1 MDPGGPWSY
10 TYNRIPG
17 PAGGEFHHHLATAA
31 AAAGGAAGLTAHH
44 NAAGVTG
51 VPSTTSQLLL
61 QAHTNTLT
69 GAAGGPFNA
78 PAGFLPTA
86 ASVTGYDAVLSPF
99 FHPAA
104 NPKPAH
110 YSTTGGGS
118 GNTNSAQHRQVL
130 AQSQNPAT
138 MAAAAAAA
146 AAATAATVVIKQQ
159 PPSDGTDVRGN
170 YTVATTPAHQQAALG
185 SFFEQQQASNNGPQH
200 SGPTV
205 GGGSGTGNGWQAGTA
220 GNNQLPSPFGI
231 MPHENVLPPSPS
243 NAPVSGGGGPA
254 SKGATVS
261 GHPYEPFGAHY
272 GNALNH
278 HHPHHQAP
286 HHQQQ
291 QQQHQQQQHQLTSLS
306 GKVAAAATTPAIGR
320 ATSPSVTKSVG
331 QTAPPSG
338 SYFSPTAAS
347 GSSVA
352 SAPYPVNES
361 HASSAITYPGG
372 MGLMASSAAA
382 QHHNATGGP
391 GTASKSCPPPNVRR
405 IGCSSSLLSTSATE
419 SPNAATSPRTQT
431 SSPSTMP
438 MLVLT
443 PSASLSS
450 ASENRYQSRQPPPLA
465 SPSSTSSSPSPS
477 LYLTSSRGV
486 AELNR
491 LTDSKG
497 YHPHIHHHHRQQQ
510 QQQQQQQQHPQHNPH
525 QQATHHLHYTIP
537 RPSMIHSPPSGSP
550 AQVIV
555 SQQPQSSPISY
566 SLTDS
571 QQLNRNSTSNSS
583 NNSNSSSN
591 NIASLSAYQHQQPPA
606 SASLTFR
613 SSSYNSHLIAARH
626 GHDPSSTTDYG
637 SRISQ
642 GGGGGGGSSSSG
654 GSGAGGD
661 SPGLSPDTTGILGSH
676 HNTHHPSSYHMLAM
690 AAAAA
695 AAAAVTA
702 HSGPPPSSSSFPA
715 LSSGMPP
722 SSPAAGSTS
731 SSSSGVSSDYSRK
744 GSPSLSLSASN
755 CYPPYHHV
763 ASASAAGG
771 HQQQPTYAALQLSQQ
786 MQSVGYPSVITRITH
801 TPTDQQRSR
810 SPHPDQWSA
819 ESESKPDPMQLVKN
833 LQRPPMATDQGKCS
847 VTATSAPS
855 PKTKGSRSGAGAA
868 QQKSTAPAKPARRK
882 KADASATAQVSKTTK
897 TKGKTKSRTAIAAN
911 NGHEDIDAQ
920 SRTLN
925 DRLQAEEN
933 VPIKMEQCEPQATT
947 ALMRDRWNYGGSDG
961 SGGAHLVQTPSN
973 NNSSSASSG
982 SSQSGA
988 ATFFSSSAHPIYSPI
1003 YHHQASSHQSHHHQ
1017 HYYPP
1022 FHALSDSANRP
1033 SSMVSLPSSE
1043 VSRGTGSGGGGGPTD
1058 SVSTNSLGSTSPAAS
1073 SSSYMPLVSDP
1084 SAIRNGHRSEDEQR
1098 QLEEK
1103 ALAEKVVVPDI
1114 EEELG
1119 FLSEHNGAHP
1129 STTSKVNSEG
1139 RGTMANVASKGEPPS
1154 AATTSSGSTNTAT
1167 NNGCV
1172 TNALKKLNLPAN
1184 MTKGFMGSYL
1194 KFLQGERD
1202 SSPPPTSR
1210 GGRKATWLRQT
1221 TVNAAAA
1228 SNKNSFNST
1237 TPASSAAAGPGATAT
1252 TSTQAGLAT
1261 GRKAQGNNAKQDVS
1275 SSKHEIQMQQLND
1288 VNHGISP
1295 LALQAKP
1302 SPIGTDGTSSMT
1314 GLSQNTSGKDN
1325 RKRKYNNTSSSGGS
1339 GCQEDPLSIPQR
1351 RQTTSRKAKTKAK
1364 LKQPLFD
1371 ADEPADFEHDS
1382 DSDPAWTPTAASMQE
1397 LEKDEFDSNGRKKVS
1412 KKLLARGTIK
1422 AEQQDNASVRSNIL
1436 SVAAAGAGIADY
1448 DYASE
1453 EDTTN
1458 PPGQVNVSLVQ
1469 QSPQQQSTTM
1479 LQHHLPQPTVPNTQQ
1494 QHQTLPSVM
1503 SPAPLGAMYGQQSA
1517 GSHMA
1522 GSTVPYGVQQQQQ
1535 SSFNTTT
1542 IDTGVQST
1550 VAAGGRVSV
1559 DDFQT
1564 GNFVVIRTDLV
1575 QHSVPAIWRVD
1586 GKTLLQKY
1594 EPLKDESGKTLYR
1607 NVSTYSAWN
1616 ADSKKLYVKI
1626 PVTFR
1631 VHNMTE
1637 SIVEFKRD
1645 EFMLTYDHFNTSAE
1659 GINGCETGA
1668 IENQQQQQPP
1678 DKSMGLETKSYQ
1690 DVFEVYIQTLISQ
1703 ALDTN
1708 FLKEI
1713 FQEQDDY
1720 FLSRVKI
1727 IDNFT
1732 EDRKRRLIQVTPW
1745 PHNIITSIATLPGY
1759 SIMAELSGGHHLQ
1772 QQHQQTAV
1780 CATCHQSGIS
1790 VRIVLQGQPYNGAT
1804 LAPSTISHEHGKSFP
1819 LCRLCTT
1826 RFELLHKICHQKYMM
1841 YVECSKRVNQQIS
1854 HDSGKAATV
1863 ILNELLADENWLA
1876 MLFKEVRGIWSEIEN
1891 LERQCRFQGTAIQ

>member
-31 AAAGGAAGLTAHH
+31 AAAGAPSGLAAHH
-44 NAAGVTG
+44 NAAGVAG

-61 QAHTNTLT
+61 QAHSNTLT
-69 GAAGGPFNA
+69 GATGGPFNP
-78 PAGFLPTA
+78 PAGFLSTA
-86 ASVTGYDAVLSPF
+86 ASVAGYDGVLSPF

-110 YSTTGGGS
+110 YSTTGGSS

-138 MAAAAAAA
+138 MAAAAAAAA

-170 YTVATTPAHQQAALG
+170 YTVGTTPAHQQTALG
-185 SFFEQQQASNNGPQH
+185 SFFEQQQQQAVVSSNGPPN
-200 SGPTV
+200 SVPAG
-205 GGGSGTGNGWQAGTA
+205 GGGSGTGNSWQGGAA
-220 GNNQLPSPFGI
+220 SNNQLPSPFGI

-243 NAPVSGGGGPA
+243 NAPLPGGGGPA
-254 SKGATVS
+254 SKGTTVGS
-261 GHPYEPFGAHY
+261 HPYEPFGVHY

-278 HHPHHQAP
+278 HQAHHHQQQQHTQQQQ

-291 QQQHQQQQHQLTSLS
+291 QQHHLSSLA
-306 GKVAAAATTPAIGR
+306 GKVAAAATTPTVGR
-320 ATSPSVTKSVG
+320 AASPAVTKSVG

-338 SYFSPTAAS
+338 GYFSPSTS
-347 GSSVA
+347 GSSSVA

-361 HASSAITYPGG
+361 HAASPIPYTSGI
-372 MGLMASSAAA
+372 GLMTSSAAT
-382 QHHNATGGP
+382 QHHSATGGP
-391 GTASKSCPPPNVRR
+391 GPASKSCPPPNVRR
-405 IGCSSSLLSTSATE
+405 IGCSSSLLSSSATE
-419 SPNAATSPRTQT
+419 TPNVASSPRTQT
-431 SSPSTMP
+431 SSPSTAP
-438 MLVLT
+438 MVLQT
-443 PSASLSS
+443 PSTSS
-450 ASENRYQSRQPPPLA
+450 SGASENRYQSRPPPPLA

-477 LYLTSSRGV
+477 LYLTSSRGM
-486 AELNR
+486 AELHR

-497 YHPHIHHHHRQQQ
+497 YHHHLHHHHHQQG
-510 QQQQQQQQHPQHNPH
+510 QQQQQHSHH
-525 QQATHHLHYTIP
+525 QQPTHHLHYTIP

-571 QQLNRNSTSNSS
+571 QQLNRSSSSNSSNS
-583 NNSNSSSN
+583 NNSNSNSNSN
-591 NIASLSAYQHQQPPA
+591 NIASLSAYQHQQQPP

-613 SSSYNSHLIAARH
+613 SGSYNSSLIAARH
-626 GHDPSSTTDYG
+626 GHDPSSTTEYG

-642 GGGGGGGSSSSG
+642 GGGGGSSSSG

-661 SPGLSPDTTGILGSH
+661 SPGLPPDTTTILGSH

-695 AAAAVTA
+695 AAAAATA
-702 HSGPPPSSSSFPA
+702 PSGPPPSSSGFPA
-715 LSSGMPP
+715 LTSGMPP

-755 CYPPYHHV
+755 CYPAYHHV
-763 ASASAAGG
+763 ASSSVTGG
-771 HQQQPTYAALQLSQQ
+771 NQQQPTYAALQLSQQ
-786 MQSVGYPSVITRITH
+786 MQSIGYPSVITRVAQ
-801 TPTDQQRSR
+801 TPTDQQRSK
-810 SPHPDQWSA
+810 SPHLDQWSA

-833 LQRPPMATDQGKCS
+833 LQRPPMATDEGKSS
-847 VTATSAPS
+847 VTATSISS
-855 PKTKGSRSGAGAA
+855 PKTKGSRGGGA
-868 QQKSTAPAKPARRK
+868 QKGTVTAKPGRRK
-882 KADASATAQVSKTTK
+882 KAETSITTDASKTTK
-897 TKGKTKSRTAIAAN
+897 TKGKANNRTAIVTN
-911 NGHEDIDAQ
+911 DGCESIDPQ

-925 DRLQAEEN
+925 DRFHREEN
-933 VPIKMEQCEPQATT
+933 VPIKTEQYEPSTETAAT
-947 ALMRDRWNYGGSDG
+947 RDRWNYGGSDG
-961 SGGAHLVQTPSN
+961 GGGAHLARTPSN
-973 NNSSSASSG
+973 TNPSTASSG
-982 SSQSGA
+982 SSQSSAA
-988 ATFFSSSAHPIYSPI
+988 ATLFGSSAHNIYSPI
-1003 YHHQASSHQSHHHQ
+1003 YHHQAPSHQSHHHH

-1022 FHALSDSANRP
+1022 FHSLSDSANRP
-1033 SSMVSLPSSE
+1033 TSMVSIPSSE
-1043 VSRGTGSGGGGGPTD
+1043 VDRVVDSGGGGGGGPAN
-1058 SVSTNSLGSTSPAAS
+1058 SFSTHSLGSASPPSS
-1073 SSSYMPLVSDP
+1073 SSSYTPLVGDP
-1084 SAIRNGHRSEDEQR
+1084 SAISNGYRNEDER
-1098 QLEEK
+1098 RRLEEK
-1103 ALAEKVVVPDI
+1103 AVSEKVVVPDI

-1119 FLSEHNGAHP
+1119 FLSEHNGAHT
-1129 STTSKVNSEG
+1129 SATSKVNSEG
-1139 RGTMANVASKGEPPS
+1139 GGSMANVANKGES
-1154 AATTSSGSTNTAT
+1154 STATVTSSGSVNTST

-1172 TNALKKLNLPAN
+1172 ANALKKLNLPAN

-1221 TVNAAAA
+1221 TASTPTM
-1228 SNKNSFNST
+1228 SNKNSSNST
-1237 TPASSAAAGPGATAT
+1237 VPASLAAAGPTTKVMTTA
-1252 TSTQAGLAT
+1252 QAGK
-1261 GRKAQGNNAKQDVS
+1261 KAQGYNAKQDVS
-1275 SSKHEIQMQQLND
+1275 NSQHGLQMQHLND
-1288 VNHGISP
+1288 ANHGIPS
-1295 LALQAKP
+1295 LALQTKP
-1302 SPIGTDGTSSMT
+1302 SSIGTERTSSMA
-1314 GLSQNTSGKDN
+1314 GLSQNSSGKDN
-1325 RKRKYNNTSSSGGS
+1325 RKRKYNNTSSSGS
-1339 GCQEDPLSIPQR
+1339 PGCQEDPLSIPQR

-1364 LKQPLFD
+1364 LRQTQFET
-1371 ADEPADFEHDS
+1371 DEPADFEHDS
-1382 DSDPAWTPTAASMQE
+1382 DSDPAWTPTPASME
-1397 LEKDEFDSNGRKKVS
+1397 LDNEDELNARGRKKAS
-1412 KKLLARGTIK
+1412 KKLSSRGTAK
-1422 AEQQDNASVRSNIL
+1422 AEQPETVPVRSNIL

-1453 EDTTN
+1453 EETAN
-1458 PPGQVNVSLVQ
+1458 PPCQVSLAQ
-1469 QSPQQQSTTM
+1469 QEESPQQLQ
-1479 LQHHLPQPTVPNTQQ
+1479 LQHDQ
-1494 QHQTLPSVM
+1494 QHQTSSSLMNPL
-1503 SPAPLGAMYGQQSA
+1503 PLGAMYGQQSV
-1517 GSHMA
+1517 GNHMA
-1522 GSTVPYGVQQQQQ
+1522 VSYGVQQQQQ
-1535 SSFNTTT
+1535 QSFSSTTV
-1542 IDTGVQST
+1542 GAGAQST
-1550 VAAGGRVSV
+1550 IPAGGRVSLE
-1559 DDFQT
+1559 DFQT
-1564 GNFVVIRTDLV
+1564 GNFVVIRSDLA

-1594 EPLKDESGKTLYR
+1594 EPFKDASGKTLFR

-1631 VHNMTE
+1631 VHNMME

-1645 EFMLTYDHFNTSAE
+1645 EFMLTHDHSSGLE
-1659 GINGCETGA
+1659 GTNGCGTDSVEH
-1668 IENQQQQQPP
+1668 QQQQQQSL

-1732 EDRKRRLIQVTPW
+1732 EDRKRRLMQVTPW
-1745 PHNIITSIATLPGY
+1745 PRNIINSIATLPGY
-1759 SIMAELSGGHHLQ
+1759 SIMAELGGANHLLQQ
-1772 QQHQQTAV
+1772 QQHQHHHLQHQQTSV
-1780 CATCHQSGIS
+1780 CAACHQPNIS
-1790 VRIVLQGQPYNGAT
+1790 VRIVMQGQPYNGAT
-1804 LAPSTISHEHGKSFP
+1804 LAPVASSNEHDKSFP
-1819 LCRLCTT
+1819 LCRPCTT

-1863 ILNELLADENWLA
+1863 ILNELLADEHWLA

-1891 LERQCRFQGTAIQ
+1891 LERQCRFQGTPVH

>member
-391 GTASKSCPPPNVRR
+391 GTAK
-405 IGCSSSLLSTSATE
+405 
-419 SPNAATSPRTQT
+419 
-431 SSPSTMP
+431 
-438 MLVLT
+438 
-443 PSASLSS
+443 
-450 ASENRYQSRQPPPLA
+450 
-465 SPSSTSSSPSPS
+465 
-477 LYLTSSRGV
+477 
-486 AELNR
+486 
-491 LTDSKG
+491 
-497 YHPHIHHHHRQQQ
+497 
-510 QQQQQQQQHPQHNPH
+510 
-525 QQATHHLHYTIP
+525 
-537 RPSMIHSPPSGSP
+537 
-550 AQVIV
+550 
-555 SQQPQSSPISY
+555 
-566 SLTDS
+566 
-571 QQLNRNSTSNSS
+571 
-583 NNSNSSSN
+583 
-591 NIASLSAYQHQQPPA
+591 
-606 SASLTFR
+606 
-613 SSSYNSHLIAARH
+613 
-626 GHDPSSTTDYG
+626 
-637 SRISQ
+637 
-642 GGGGGGGSSSSG
+642 
-654 GSGAGGD
+654 
-661 SPGLSPDTTGILGSH
+661 
-676 HNTHHPSSYHMLAM
+676 
-690 AAAAA
+690 
-695 AAAAVTA
+695 
-702 HSGPPPSSSSFPA
+702 
-715 LSSGMPP
+715 
-722 SSPAAGSTS
+722 
-731 SSSSGVSSDYSRK
+731 
-744 GSPSLSLSASN
+744 
-755 CYPPYHHV
+755 
-763 ASASAAGG
+763 
-771 HQQQPTYAALQLSQQ
+771 
-786 MQSVGYPSVITRITH
+786 
-801 TPTDQQRSR
+801 
-810 SPHPDQWSA
+810 
-819 ESESKPDPMQLVKN
+819 
-833 LQRPPMATDQGKCS
+833 
-847 VTATSAPS
+847 
-855 PKTKGSRSGAGAA
+855 
-868 QQKSTAPAKPARRK
+868 
-882 KADASATAQVSKTTK
+882 
-897 TKGKTKSRTAIAAN
+897 
-911 NGHEDIDAQ
+911 
-920 SRTLN
+920 
-925 DRLQAEEN
+925 
-933 VPIKMEQCEPQATT
+933 
-947 ALMRDRWNYGGSDG
+947 
-961 SGGAHLVQTPSN
+961 
-973 NNSSSASSG
+973 
-982 SSQSGA
+982 
-988 ATFFSSSAHPIYSPI
+988 
-1003 YHHQASSHQSHHHQ
+1003 
-1017 HYYPP
+1017 
-1022 FHALSDSANRP
+1022 
-1033 SSMVSLPSSE
+1033 
-1043 VSRGTGSGGGGGPTD
+1043 
-1058 SVSTNSLGSTSPAAS
+1058 
-1073 SSSYMPLVSDP
+1073 
-1084 SAIRNGHRSEDEQR
+1084 
-1098 QLEEK
+1098 
-1103 ALAEKVVVPDI
+1103 
-1114 EEELG
+1114 
-1119 FLSEHNGAHP
+1119 HNGAHP